1 MIINSK
7 SRRKLKFKQRFQPA
21 VTVHLMRVSMANV
34 IKVWL
39 DMQDKSSASAIN
51 FNRFGPTTLL
61 MDKLCMP
68 SDENFNK
75 LNNSMKFVSEND
87 ISVLMEPS
95 ETDGRRKK
103 IE

>member
-1 MIINSK
+1 
-7 SRRKLKFKQRFQPA
+7 
-21 VTVHLMRVSMANV
+21 
-34 IKVWL
+34 
-39 DMQDKSSASAIN
+39 
-51 FNRFGPTTLL
+51 

-95 ETDGRRKK
+95 RAENRAEKNERGGWEAKRQAKLDEKRENGERQRESVWWSLSFTLETYAKYVEWHQ
-103 IE
+103 IEFSKF

>member
-1 MIINSK
+1 
-7 SRRKLKFKQRFQPA
+7 
-21 VTVHLMRVSMANV
+21 MR
-34 IKVWL
+34 
-39 DMQDKSSASAIN
+39 DKSSPSAIN
-51 FNRFGPTTLL
+51 FNRFGPSTLL

-103 IE
+103 NWMNRMRGKIELDVTMGER